1 MHTKLTAKLCDRKQ
15 YLDTNFTSWW
25 KRAHFNW
32 KLKMARNVW
41 QNFAVRKRKVKTF
54 CSFNVKVLRIKL
66 FFYKSILNATLVH
79 SGTEVGMKQEVIVL
93 LPYFWSLT
101 LHLLYQIAKDT
112 SKKKAFLLKYSCRS
126 FILLIIKGGLNSL
139 KSQASFC
146 SFF

>member
-54 CSFNVKVLRIKL
+54 CSFWCKGVEDKDI
-66 FFYKSILNATLVH
+66 FYKIILNATLVH
-79 SGTEVGMKQEVIVL
+79 LGTEVGMKQDIIVL

-101 LHLLYQIAKDT
+101 LDLLYQIATDT
-112 SKKKAFLLKYSCRS
+112 SKKEAFILKYSCRL